1 MRSFLLILIL
11 LSGCISLL
19 SYEQGTYFF
28 CLAFKG
34 SQAPA
39 GRIVIAADVFNEK
52 AQKEA
57 NKQKIATQD
66 GTLSNKHTSST
77 QSLDLG
83 TLAGTRKNKKD
94 SFFDTKKLFQ
104 KDPTKLKSKPK
115 EEYKI
120 NSFVP

>member
-1 MRSFLLILIL
+1 MRSFLLVLIL

-28 CLAFKG
+28 CLTFKG

-39 GRIVIAADVFNEK
+39 GRIVIAADVFKEK
-52 AQKEA
+52 AQEDA
-57 NKQKIATQD
+57 NKQKKVTQD
-66 GTLSNKHTSST
+66 GTLLDKQTSSN

-83 TLAGTRKNKKD
+83 TLAGTRKNKNV

-115 EEYKI
+115 ED
-120 NSFVP
+120 

>member
-1 MRSFLLILIL
+1 MRSFLLVLIL
-11 LSGCISLL
+11 LSGCLSLF

-28 CLAFKG
+28 CLTFKG

-52 AQKEA
+52 AQKDA
-57 NKQKIATQD
+57 NEQKTVAQD
-66 GTLSNKHTSST
+66 GTLLDKNTSST

-83 TLAGTRKNKKD
+83 ALAGTRKNKKV

-104 KDPTKLKSKPK
+104 KGPTELKYKPK
-115 EEYKI
+115 ED
-120 NSFVP
+120 

>member
-1 MRSFLLILIL
+1 MRSFLLVLIL

-28 CLAFKG
+28 CLTFKG

-39 GRIVIAADVFNEK
+39 GRIVIAADVFKEK
-52 AQKEA
+52 AQEDA
-57 NKQKIATQD
+57 NKQKKVTRD
-66 GTLSNKHTSST
+66 GTLLDKHTSSN

-83 TLAGTRKNKKD
+83 TLAGTRKNKNV

-115 EEYKI
+115 ED
-120 NSFVP
+120 